1 MPFINIFA
9 NLKRNNR
16 LKDKEKIMKTKIHT
30 DLAPAAI
37 GPYSQGLA
45 FKDMVFTSG
54 QLPLDPTT
62 MAFVE
67 GGIKEQA
74 RQSLA
79 NLKAVLEESGAGLDT
94 VLKTTCFLSDMEN
107 FVAFNE
113 VYTEVFGT
121 DVAPARSCI
130 EAARLPKDA
139 LVEVEAIAF
148 IK

>member
-1 MPFINIFA
+1 
-9 NLKRNNR
+9 
-16 LKDKEKIMKTKIHT
+16 MKTKIHT

-37 GPYSQGLA
+37 GPYSQGMA
-45 FKDMVFTSG
+45 FKDLIFTSG
-54 QLPLDPTT
+54 QLPLDAKT

-74 RQSLA
+74 RMSLE
-79 NLKAVLEESGAGLDT
+79 NLKAVLEQSGGSLDT
-94 VLKTTCFLSDMEN
+94 VIKTTCFLSDMEN

-113 VYTEVFGT
+113 VYTEVFGIEN
-121 DVAPARSCI
+121 APARSCV

-139 LVEVEAIAF
+139 LVEVEAIAY

>member
-1 MPFINIFA
+1 
-9 NLKRNNR
+9 
-16 LKDKEKIMKTKIHT
+16 MKKTIHT
-30 DLAPAAI
+30 ELAPAAI
-37 GPYSQGLA
+37 GPYSQGSA
-45 FKDMVFTSG
+45 FKELVFTSG
-54 QLPLDPTT
+54 QLPLDPKT

-79 NLKAVLEESGAGLDT
+79 NLKAVLEESGASLCS

-107 FVAFNE
+107 FAEFNE
-113 VYTEVFGT
+113 IYTEVFGT
-121 DVAPARSCI
+121 EAAPARSCV

-148 IK
+148 IKQ

>member
-1 MPFINIFA
+1 
-9 NLKRNNR
+9 
-16 LKDKEKIMKTKIHT
+16 MKTKIHT

-37 GPYSQGLA
+37 GPYSQGMS
-45 FKDMVFTSG
+45 FKDLIFTSG
-54 QLPLDPTT
+54 QLPLDAKT

-74 RQSLA
+74 RMSLE
-79 NLKAVLEESGAGLDT
+79 NLKVVLEQSGGSLDT
-94 VLKTTCFLSDMEN
+94 VIKTTCFLSDMEN

-121 DVAPARSCI
+121 DNAPARSCV

-139 LVEVEAIAF
+139 LVEVEAIAY

>member
-1 MPFINIFA
+1 MRFINIFA
-9 NLKRNNR
+9 NLNPNNPQ
-16 LKDKEKIMKTKIHT
+16 KEITMKNIIHT

-37 GPYSQGLA
+37 GPYSQAVA
-45 FKDMVFTSG
+45 FKDIVFTSG
-54 QLPLDPTT
+54 QLPLDPKT

-79 NLKAVLEESGAGLDT
+79 NLQAVLEASGASLDS

-107 FVAFNE
+107 FAAFNE
-113 VYTEVFGT
+113 VYTEIFGT
-121 DVAPARSCI
+121 DGAPSRSCF

>member
-1 MPFINIFA
+1 MKKIINT
-9 NLKRNNR
+9 
-16 LKDKEKIMKTKIHT
+16 E
-30 DLAPAAI
+30 LAPAAI
-37 GPYSQGLA
+37 GPYSQGTT

-54 QLPLDPTT
+54 QLPLDPKT

-67 GGIKEQA
+67 GGIREQA
-74 RQSLA
+74 RQSFA
-79 NLKAVLEESGAGLDT
+79 NLKTVLEEGGASLDS

-107 FVAFNE
+107 FAVFNE

-121 DVAPARSCI
+121 DDAPARSCV